1 MKMKTPSVPIAIAVL
16 FFWLLPKTQ
25 AVSPPPDG
33 GYPGGN
39 TAEGQNA
46 LFSLTTGGFNTAVG
60 FFSLR
65 SITAGSFNTA
75 IGAGALD
82 LNTGNENTA
91 TGAAA
96 LLLNT
101 TGTQNTA
108 NGVDAL
114 ALNDTGSQNT
124 AVGDLALFHNTAGT
138 FNSAIGQG
146 ALASNTIGDNNTA
159 GGAGALFRN
168 TIGTGNTADGFQAL
182 NFNDTG
188 SGNTAIGYQALD
200 HNTTGAANIALGL
213 QAGHNL
219 TSGVSNIDIGNLGEV
234 GESGTIRIGTQ
245 ALQTATYIAGIIGAS
260 VGNGL
265 AVIIDSDGHLGTMVS
280 SQRFKKEIKPMDQ
293 ASQAL
298 FALKP
303 VSFRYNKEI
312 DPAGTSQLGLVA
324 EDVEKVDPDLVVRD
338 KEGKAYGVR
347 YDQVNAMLLNEFLKE
362 HRKVEEQGAAIAR
375 QRTDFQTKIDRLE
388 AIIARQQS
396 RLDEQAAQIEK
407 VSAQMQM
414 DHSAAQMVRRQV
426 ITEADIGAARYSWHR

>member
-16 FFWLLPKTQ
+16 FFWLLSKTQ

-82 LNTGNENTA
+82 LNTGSENTA

-219 TSGVSNIDIGNLGEV
+219 TSGVGNIDIGNLGV
-234 GESGTIRIGTQ
+234 IGESGTIRIGTQ

-362 HRKVEEQGAAIAR
+362 HRKVEKLEAALEAVSAR
-375 QRTDFQTKIDRLE
+375 LKEHDAKIQDVSERLE
-388 AIIARQQS
+388 INT
-396 RLDEQAAQIEK
+396 
-407 VSAQMQM
+407 
-414 DHSAAQMVRRQV
+414 SAARTVASGQ
-426 ITEADIGAARYSWHR
+426 

>member
-1 MKMKTPSVPIAIAVL
+1 MKMTTPSVPIAIAVL

-65 SITAGSFNTA
+65 SNTAGSFNTA

-82 LNTGNENTA
+82 LNTGSENTA

-124 AVGDLALFHNTAGT
+124 AVGDFALFQNTGGT

-146 ALASNTIGDNNTA
+146 ALASNTVGDNNTA

-182 NFNDTG
+182 NFNDAG
-188 SGNTAIGYQALD
+188 SANTAIGYQALD
-200 HNTTGAANIALGL
+200 HNTTGAGNIALGL

-219 TSGVSNIDIGNLGEV
+219 TSGDGNIDIGNLGVV

-362 HRKVEEQGAAIAR
+362 HRKVEEQGAAIVR
-375 QRTDFQTKIDRLE
+375 QRTDFQTKIDKLE
-388 AIIARQQS
+388 GIIVRQQR
-396 RLDEQAAQIEK
+396 RLDEQAAQIEN
-407 VSAQMQM
+407 VSAQVQM
-414 DHSAAQMVRRQV
+414 KNSVARVAASNR
-426 ITEADIGAARYSWHR
+426 

>member
-1 MKMKTPSVPIAIAVL
+1 MKTKIRSLAIAVSVCSL
-16 FFWLLPKTQ
+16 AFFPK
-25 AVSPPPDG
+25 ADAIVPPPDG

-82 LNTGNENTA
+82 LNTASENTA

-114 ALNDTGSQNT
+114 SFNDTGSQNT
-124 AVGDLALFHNTAGT
+124 AIGDLALFNNTAGT

-146 ALASNTIGDNNTA
+146 ALASNTVGNNNT
-159 GGAGALFRN
+159 GSGAGALFHN
-168 TIGTGNTADGFQAL
+168 TIGTANTADGFQAL
-182 NFNDTG
+182 NFNNTG

-200 HNTTGAANIALGL
+200 HNITGAGNIALGL

-219 TSGVSNIDIGNLGEV
+219 TSGDGNIDIGNLGV
-234 GESGTIRIGTQ
+234 IGESGTIRIGTQ
-245 ALQTATYIAGIIGAS
+245 ALHTATYIAGIIGAS
-260 VGNGL
+260 VANGL
-265 AVIIDSDGHLGTMVS
+265 TVIIDSNGHLGTMVS
-280 SQRFKKEIKPMDQ
+280 SQRFKKEIKPMDE

-303 VSFRYNKEI
+303 VSFRYKKEI

-324 EDVEKVDPDLVVRD
+324 EEVERVNRDLVVRD
-338 KEGKAYGVR
+338 REGKAYGVR

-362 HRKVEEQGAAIAR
+362 HRKVQ
-375 QRTDFQTKIDRLE
+375 KLE
-388 AIIARQQS
+388 AALEAVNARLKAQDAKIERVS
-396 RLDEQAAQIEK
+396 EQVEIE
-407 VSAQMQM
+407 MP
-414 DHSAAQMVRRQV
+414 
-426 ITEADIGAARYSWHR
+426 AARTVASRE

>member
-82 LNTGNENTA
+82 LNTGSENTA

-108 NGVDAL
+108 NRVDAL

-124 AVGDLALFHNTAGT
+124 AVGDFALFSNTGGT

-182 NFNDTG
+182 NFNSTG
-188 SGNTAIGYQALD
+188 SANTAIGYQALD
-200 HNTTGAANIALGL
+200 HNITGAGNIALGL

-219 TSGVSNIDIGNLGEV
+219 TSGDGNIDIGNLGEV

-280 SQRFKKEIKPMDQ
+280 SQRFKKEIKPMDE

-312 DPAGTSQLGLVA
+312 DPAGTSQRGLVA

-388 AIIARQQS
+388 GIIVRQQR

-414 DHSAAQMVRRQV
+414 DHSAAQM
-426 ITEADIGAARYSWHR
+426 

>member
-1 MKMKTPSVPIAIAVL
+1 MKTKIRSLAIAVSVCSL
-16 FFWLLPKTQ
+16 AFFPKAD
-25 AVSPPPDG
+25 AVVPPPDG

-82 LNTGNENTA
+82 LNTASENTA

-114 ALNDTGSQNT
+114 SFNDTGSQNT
-124 AVGDLALFHNTAGT
+124 AIGDLALFNNTAGT

-146 ALASNTIGDNNTA
+146 ALASNTVGNNNT
-159 GGAGALFRN
+159 GSGAGALFHN
-168 TIGTGNTADGFQAL
+168 TIGTANTADGFQAL
-182 NFNDTG
+182 NFNNTG

-200 HNTTGAANIALGL
+200 HNITGAGNIALGL

-219 TSGVSNIDIGNLGEV
+219 TSGDGNIDIGNLGV
-234 GESGTIRIGTQ
+234 IGESGTIRIGTQ
-245 ALQTATYIAGIIGAS
+245 ALHTATYIAGIIGAS
-260 VGNGL
+260 VANGL
-265 AVIIDSDGHLGTMVS
+265 TVIIDSNGHLGTMVS
-280 SQRFKKEIKPMDQ
+280 SQRFKKEIKPMDE

-303 VSFRYNKEI
+303 VSFRYKKEI

-324 EDVEKVDPDLVVRD
+324 EEVERVNRDLVVRD
-338 KEGKAYGVR
+338 REGKAYGVR

-362 HRKVEEQGAAIAR
+362 HRKVQ
-375 QRTDFQTKIDRLE
+375 KLE
-388 AIIARQQS
+388 AALEAVNARLKAQDAKIERVS
-396 RLDEQAAQIEK
+396 EQVEIE
-407 VSAQMQM
+407 MP
-414 DHSAAQMVRRQV
+414 
-426 ITEADIGAARYSWHR
+426 AARTVASRE

>member
-82 LNTGNENTA
+82 LNTGSENTA

-114 ALNDTGSQNT
+114 ALNNTGSQNT

-388 AIIARQQS
+388 GIIVRQER
-396 RLDEQAAQIEK
+396 RLDEQAAQIER

-414 DHSAAQMVRRQV
+414 DRSAAQMV
-426 ITEADIGAARYSWHR
+426 AGK

>member
-16 FFWLLPKTQ
+16 FFWLLSKTQ

-219 TSGVSNIDIGNLGEV
+219 TSGVGNIDIGNLGV
-234 GESGTIRIGTQ
+234 IGESGTIRIGTQ

-280 SQRFKKEIKPMDQ
+280 SQRFKKEIKPMDE

-362 HRKVEEQGAAIAR
+362 HRKMEELIAR
-375 QRTDFQTKIDRLE
+375 V
-388 AIIARQQS
+388 ARQQKDS
-396 RLDEQAAQIEK
+396 DARDAKQRELIQALTARLDRQDAKIQKVTDQIELRK
-407 VSAQMQM
+407 PSSQIASNDQ
-414 DHSAAQMVRRQV
+414 
-426 ITEADIGAARYSWHR
+426 

>member
-82 LNTGNENTA
+82 LNTGSENTA

-219 TSGVSNIDIGNLGEV
+219 TSGVGNIDIGNLGV
-234 GESGTIRIGTQ
+234 IGESGTIRIGTQ

-280 SQRFKKEIKPMDQ
+280 SQRFKKEIKPMDE

-362 HRKVEEQGAAIAR
+362 HRKMEELIAR
-375 QRTDFQTKIDRLE
+375 V
-388 AIIARQQS
+388 ARQQKDS
-396 RLDEQAAQIEK
+396 DARDAKQRELIQALTARLDRQDAKIQKVTDQIELRK
-407 VSAQMQM
+407 PSSQIASNDQ
-414 DHSAAQMVRRQV
+414 
-426 ITEADIGAARYSWHR
+426 